1 MVMSPYSDIEI
12 QALIKYYLE
21 LKANNVSAFSRIRL
35 MDMDKNLML
44 LTLEQRTIIFLYG
57 FCNMTS
63 RETAEILAIHHST
76 VIDRYNKSIDL
87 LGQRMNGEYN

>member
-1 MVMSPYSDIEI
+1 MVYSPYSSAEI
-12 QALIKYYLE
+12 QAILGLYLE
-21 LKANNVSAFSRIRL
+21 LKCNEVGNFAQVRL

-63 RETAEILAIHHST
+63 RETAEILSIHHST

-87 LGQRMNGEYN
+87 LGQRMNGVQ